1 MRPIAAGREPSLIQ
15 LDTAAR
21 PGPPTDFIYNDWYPA
36 LRTDTLRDPVTTTL
50 LNIPLLIGRKRD
62 GSLFALRDLCPH
74 RGIPLSAGWF
84 DGETVQ
90 CKYHGWRFEPCS
102 GRCEE
107 IPSLTSHDSLEPTKI
122 FANAFPI
129 AERDGYAWVYIPAP
143 GAGRITPTPTPTA
156 SLTTPTAAD
165 PTTNSRHPEPQ
176 AKDLR
181 ISDLSTA
188 HNLPPIPELPKF
200 TRRFR
205 TAHLSADLPCNVD
218 HGIIGLMDPAH
229 GPFVHQAWW
238 WRSAA
243 SIHEKTKRFEPINS
257 SDSDHAGFRM
267 SPHAPSS
274 NSAPYKLLG
283 RPVTTIDFTLPN
295 RRIETIV
302 ATKSGTIYT
311 PDDALSLNGERTDN
325 GQRTTDPLRW
335 FSSLTTVTP
344 ITPSTCRI
352 DVVAAWNIAY
362 YVPFV
367 TPLVRFFGARFV
379 AQDQQTMVEQAR
391 GLRSNPGLMLIDDA
405 DKPAKWYFALKQRRL
420 TGTGSHPLPGPVELH
435 WRS

>member
-1 MRPIAAGREPSLIQ
+1 MRPIAAGRAPELVQ
-15 LDTAAR
+15 LDAVAK
-21 PGPPTDFIYNDWYPA
+21 PGPPTDFIYGDWYPA
-36 LRTDTLRDPVTTTL
+36 LRTDTLREPRTTTL

-62 GSLFALRDLCPH
+62 NSLFALRDLCPH

-84 DGETVQ
+84 DGDTVQ

-107 IPSLTSHDSLEPTKI
+107 IPSLTSHDTLEPTRI
-122 FANAFPI
+122 FANAFPV
-129 AERDGYAWVYIPAP
+129 AESDGYAWVYIPAP
-143 GAGRITPTPTPTA
+143 GAGRITSEQINELPPGVPGERS
-156 SLTTPTAAD
+156 SLAGVA
-165 PTTNSRHPEPQ
+165 
-176 AKDLR
+176 
-181 ISDLSTA
+181 
-188 HNLPPIPELPKF
+188 PIPELPKF
-200 TRRFR
+200 SKHFR

-229 GPFVHQAWW
+229 GPFVHRAWW
-238 WRSAA
+238 WRSAV
-243 SIHEKTKRFEPINS
+243 SIHEKTKRFEPIVS
-257 SDSDHAGFRM
+257 SDGDHDGFRM

-295 RRIETIV
+295 RRVETIV

-311 PDDALSLNGERTDN
+311 PDNAPSFDQNARSLSSRPKHGEAVRSGETPVFPSDEHLDHE
-325 GQRTTDPLRW
+325 TLRW

-352 DVVAAWNIAY
+352 DVVAAWNIGY
-362 YVPFV
+362 YIPFV
-367 TPLVRFFGARFV
+367 TSLVRFFGARFV
-379 AQDQQTMVEQAR
+379 QQDQHTMVEQAR